1 MERKFGCRMIMVHI
15 SPRGVWANMNVPAI
29 QRAEILRDREV
40 EANVAVSDQRHALRD
55 RRSITAACPA
65 CWAMGAKK

>member
-1 MERKFGCRMIMVHI
+1 MILVHI

-40 EANVAVSDQRHALRD
+40 EAIVAVSAEIRD
-55 RRSITAACPA
+55 TL
-65 CWAMGAKK
+65 